1 MTMYD
6 FMKETVV
13 MCAFMLIIA
22 ADVWWLSY
30 LLVKLVKWVRNKIRK
45 EDPVPEE
52 EPKAETE

>member
-1 MTMYD
+1 MYD
-6 FMKETVV
+6 FMKETVI

-30 LLVKLVKWVRNKIRK
+30 LLIKLVKWVQNKIRK

-52 EPKAETE
+52 KPKTEIE

>member
-1 MTMYD
+1 MYD

>member
-1 MTMYD
+1 MYD

-30 LLVKLVKWVRNKIRK
+30 LLVKLVKWLRKKLRK
-45 EDPVPEE
+45 EEPVQKE
-52 EPKAETE
+52 EPKTAIE

>member
-30 LLVKLVKWVRNKIRK
+30 LLVKQVKWVRNKIRK
-45 EDPVPEE
+45 ENPVPEE
-52 EPKAETE
+52 KPKAETE